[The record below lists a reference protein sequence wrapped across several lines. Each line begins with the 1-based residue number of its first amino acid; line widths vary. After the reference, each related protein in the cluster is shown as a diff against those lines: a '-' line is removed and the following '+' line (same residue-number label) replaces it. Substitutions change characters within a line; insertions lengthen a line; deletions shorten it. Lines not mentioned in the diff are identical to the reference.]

1 MLGTVAQMSDGGSS
15 DRAVI
20 LGAPTTEVAAADPRP
35 QTWADVPWKTIFAA
49 VGVVLGTYI
58 AMQVVLMTVQ
68 VITWVVIAGF
78 FAIVLAPATRRVQA
92 RVGGRRNLA
101 VGLVVFTT
109 LGTVFGLLTLF
120 LLPVR
125 TQLINIVTDL
135 PGTVEDAAGG
145 RGPIGGLVTK
155 LHLQKLVQDHQQELN
170 DFAER
175 LSSSSFQY
183 LTAVLSGLVAF
194 LTITVLAFLFL
205 SQTETMGK
213 AALNL
218 VPARRREA
226 VRTTTVDAAAAVSG
240 YMIGNLIISAIAGTT
255 ALICLLLLGVPSAFV
270 LALFVAVAD
279 LVPLVGATIGA
290 AVAVLAAFLQS
301 PTAGI
306 IALIFFIVYQQIE
319 NSVLYPA
326 VMAKR
331 VKINPLVVL
340 LSVLISVAI
349 FGFIGA
355 LLAVPASGAI
365 QVAVKAVRMERR
377 RERLVVSEET
387 PQGRRR
393 RRRRA
398 VQEFSSPAAPDGPPP
413 P

>member
-1 MLGTVAQMSDGGSS
+1 MDGLSEGPPSHES
-15 DRAVI
+15 AVI
-20 LGAPTTEVAAADPRP
+20 LGVTPTDGPGAPEQPHGQR
-35 QTWADVPWKTIFAA
+35 WADVPWKTILAS

-58 AMQVVLMTVQ
+58 LVQVVLMTTQ
-68 VITWVVIAGF
+68 IITWVVVAGF
-78 FAIVLAPATRRVQA
+78 FAIILAPATRHVQA

-101 VGLVVFTT
+101 TGMVLFST
-109 LGTVFGLLTLF
+109 LAAVLGLLALF

-125 TQLINIVTDL
+125 TQLIDIVTDL
-135 PGTVEDAAGG
+135 PGTVDDAAVG
-145 RGPIGGLVTK
+145 RGPIGSLVTK

-183 LTAVLSGLVAF
+183 LTTVLSGLVAF

-218 VPARRREA
+218 VPTKRREA
-226 VRTTTVDAAAAVSG
+226 VRTTTIDAAGAVSG

-255 ALICLLLLGVPSAFV
+255 ALICLLILGVPGAFV

-279 LVPLVGATIGA
+279 LIPLVGATIGA
-290 AVAVLAAFLQS
+290 VVASLAAFFQS

-306 IALIFFIVYQQIE
+306 VAVIFFIVYQQIE

-340 LSVLISVAI
+340 LSVLLSVAI
-349 FGFIGA
+349 FGFLGA
-355 LLAVPASGAI
+355 LLAVPFAGAI
-365 QVAVKAVRMERR
+365 QVAVKAVQMERR
-377 RERLVVSEET
+377 RERLVIADTT
-387 PQGRRR
+387 PAARRR
-393 RRRRA
+393 WRRRA
-398 VQEFSSPAAPDGPPP
+398 IDELSSPAAPGGPPA
-413 P
+413 

>member
-1 MLGTVAQMSDGGSS
+1 VSDGGPVL

-20 LGAPTTEVAAADPRP
+20 LGGSPPAEVAAPTQSRAP
-35 QTWADVPWKTIFAA
+35 QTWGDVPWRTIIAA

-58 AMQVVLMTVQ
+58 LVQVVLMTVQ
-68 VITWVVIAGF
+68 IITWIVIAGF
-78 FAIVLAPATRRVQA
+78 FAIILAPATRRVQA
-92 RVGGRRNLA
+92 RLGGRRNLA
-101 VGLVVFTT
+101 TGIVVFTT
-109 LGTVFGLLTLF
+109 LGGVFGLLTLF

-125 TQLINIVTDL
+125 TQLIRIVTDL
-135 PGTVEDAAGG
+135 PGTVEDAASG
-145 RGPIGGLVTK
+145 RGPVGGLVTK

-170 DFAER
+170 DFAEK

-183 LTAVLSGLVAF
+183 LTAVLGGLIAF

-213 AALNL
+213 AALNV
-218 VPARRREA
+218 VPPRRRDA
-226 VRTTTVDAAAAVSG
+226 VRTTTIDAAAAVSG

-255 ALICLLLLGVPSAFV
+255 ALIGLLLHGVPSPFV
-270 LALFVAVAD
+270 LALFVAFAD
-279 LVPLVGATIGA
+279 LIPLVGATIGA
-290 AVAVLAAFLQS
+290 IVASLAAFFHS

-306 IALIFFIVYQQIE
+306 IAVIFFVVYQQIE
-319 NSVLYPA
+319 NSVLYPS

-331 VKINPLVVL
+331 VKINPLIVL
-340 LSVLISVAI
+340 LSVLLSVAI

-365 QVAVKAVRMERR
+365 QVAVKAVQLERR
-377 RERLVVSEET
+377 RERLVVTES
-387 PQGRRR
+387 PPSRRR

-398 VQEFSSPAAPDGPPP
+398 IEDLSSPAAPGGPST
-413 P
+413 

>member
-1 MLGTVAQMSDGGSS
+1 VSDGGPVL

-20 LGAPTTEVAAADPRP
+20 LGGSPPAEATSTPPGAP
-35 QTWADVPWKTIFAA
+35 QTWGDVPWRTIIAA

-58 AMQVVLMTVQ
+58 LVQVVLMTVQ
-68 VITWVVIAGF
+68 VITWIVIAGF

-92 RVGGRRNLA
+92 RLGGRRNLA
-101 VGLVVFTT
+101 TGIVVFST
-109 LGTVFGLLTLF
+109 LAGVFGLLTLF

-125 TQLINIVTDL
+125 TQLIRIVTDL
-135 PGTVEDAAGG
+135 PGTAEDAASG
-145 RGPIGGLVTK
+145 RGPVGGLVTK

-183 LTAVLSGLVAF
+183 LTAVLSGLIAF

-213 AALNL
+213 AALSV
-218 VPARRREA
+218 VPAKRRDA
-226 VRTTTVDAAAAVSG
+226 VRTTTIDAAAAVSG

-270 LALFVAVAD
+270 LALFVAFAD
-279 LVPLVGATIGA
+279 LIPLVGATIGA
-290 AVAVLAAFLQS
+290 IVASLAAFLQS

-306 IALIFFIVYQQIE
+306 IAVIFFVVYQQIE
-319 NSVLYPA
+319 NSVLYPS

-331 VKINPLVVL
+331 VKINPLIVL
-340 LSVLISVAI
+340 LSVLLSVAI

-365 QVAVKAVRMERR
+365 QVAVKAVQLERR
-377 RERLVVSEET
+377 RERLVVTES
-387 PQGRRR
+387 PPNRRR

-398 VQEFSSPAAPDGPPP
+398 IEELSSPAAPGGPSK
-413 P
+413 